1 MKFGN
6 NIFLVVII
14 LNEEMGGLVKASVG
28 EEEDSFEGRPPKL
41 KLSYQVVSRRG
52 RPRVIIE
59 RKMMRILLG
68 MLLEMV

>member
-14 LNEEMGGLVKASVG
+14 LNEEMGGLVKVSIG
-28 EEEDSFEGRPPKL
+28 EEEDPFEGRPPELYKT
-41 KLSYQVVSRRG
+41 YQVVSRRG

>member
-1 MKFGN
+1 
-6 NIFLVVII
+6 
-14 LNEEMGGLVKASVG
+14 MGGLVKVSIG
-28 EEEDSFEGRPPKL
+28 EEEDPFEGRPPELYKT
-41 KLSYQVVSRRG
+41 YQVVSRRG

>member
-1 MKFGN
+1 
-6 NIFLVVII
+6 
-14 LNEEMGGLVKASVG
+14 MGGLVKASVG